1 VTAAAEKN
9 FMMLPAQKFC
19 EAETYK
25 KCCIFLGMWEKGR
38 PKVGGVGWWGD
49 WVCLCMCLFC
59 HFRYLSLC
67 CWFIGAQFYVSRN
80 ETKAATATT
89 RQKST
94 HKLEM
99 AHFCNLVKRPIKRS
113 QNAGKLCHAP

>member
-1 VTAAAEKN
+1 VKQKHIKN
-9 FMMLPAQKFC
+9 VAYFWACGKRGGQKWV
-19 EAETYK
+19 A
-25 KCCIFLGMWEKGR
+25 W
-38 PKVGGVGWWGD
+38 GGGAMGVR
-49 WVCLCMCLFC
+49 VCVCLFC